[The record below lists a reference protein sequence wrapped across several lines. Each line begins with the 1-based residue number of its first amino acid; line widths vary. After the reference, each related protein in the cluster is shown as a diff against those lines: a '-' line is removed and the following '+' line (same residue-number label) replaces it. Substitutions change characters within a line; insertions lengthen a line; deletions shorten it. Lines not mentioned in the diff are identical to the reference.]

1 MVFGCSLFGIL
12 ANRIGIKP
20 VLIIDTLGYAP
31 YSASLYINNQYGTEW
46 FVLFGGVT
54 CGITLG
60 YGDVKDRGKYTGI

>member
-31 YSASLYINNQYGTEW
+31 YSASLYVNDQYGTE
-46 FVLFGGVT
+46 
-54 CGITLG
+54 
-60 YGDVKDRGKYTGI
+60 